1 MTAVFDVDPQA
12 VQPVLGGHSR
22 FASPFAEPN
31 GYSIL
36 AEEGFQIKE
45 TAVVLYLDK
54 LREAVK
60 NADAL
65 IRGAFRPEF
74 FGFYGINRKAVGSP
88 EEMCT
93 RLVFDSFVLDLS
105 NASVGA
111 CLSNREFLF
120 GHFIECW
127 WDRDWKV
134 LSLTI
139 C

>member
-1 MTAVFDVDPQA
+1 MTAAFDVDPQA
-12 VQPVLGGHSR
+12 VQSVLGGHSR

-36 AEEGFQIKE
+36 AEEGFQI
-45 TAVVLYLDK
+45 
-54 LREAVK
+54 

-74 FGFYGINRKAVGSP
+74 FGFYGIDREAVGSP
-88 EEMCT
+88 EEMCS

>member
-1 MTAVFDVDPQA
+1 MTAAFDVSPQA
-12 VQPVLGGHSR
+12 VQPVLGEHGR

-36 AEEGFQIKE
+36 AEEGTPVTE
-45 TAVVLYLDK
+45 TAVALYLDK

-65 IRGAFRPEF
+65 IRGAFRSEF

-88 EEMCT
+88 EEMCS
-93 RLVFDSFVLDLS
+93 RLVFDSFILDLS

-111 CLSNREFLF
+111 CLSNSDFLF

-127 WDRDWKV
+127 WDWDWKV
-134 LSLTI
+134 LSLSI

>member
-1 MTAVFDVDPQA
+1 MTAAFDVSPQA
-12 VQPVLGGHSR
+12 VQPVLGEHGR

-36 AEEGFQIKE
+36 AEEGTPVTE
-45 TAVVLYLDK
+45 TAVALYLDK

-65 IRGAFRPEF
+65 IRGAFRSEF
-74 FGFYGINRKAVGSP
+74 FGFYGINRKAVGSQ
-88 EEMCT
+88 EEMCS
-93 RLVFDSFVLDLS
+93 RLVFDSFILDLS

-111 CLSNREFLF
+111 CLSNSEFLF

-127 WDRDWKV
+127 WDWDWKV
-134 LSLTI
+134 LSLTL